1 MDAFHTLVLVGMFL
15 TGFGILGG
23 CYLHDR
29 VDQKKEAERQR
40 QRQQQRLHDAAKEQ
54 ETAMRVR
61 KYNTMHAMRRTARRH
76 RQEGRY

>member
-1 MDAFHTLVLVGMFL
+1 MNPGYLTLAGLLLVAFA
-15 TGFGILGG
+15 ILGG
-23 CYLHDR
+23 CYLHDKVEEKR
-29 VDQKKEAERQR
+29 EAE
-40 QRQQQRLHDAAKEQ
+40 RQQQRLYDAAREK